1 MAQASLPRL
10 ADVLIEIREQLTGGL
25 GEAGAG
31 LPVAPIARAN
41 REEFLCRDHD
51 LLC

>member
-1 MAQASLPRL
+1 VTGKRATNDLHPV
-10 ADVLIEIREQLTGGL
+10 ADGGL
-25 GEAGAG
+25 GEVGAG